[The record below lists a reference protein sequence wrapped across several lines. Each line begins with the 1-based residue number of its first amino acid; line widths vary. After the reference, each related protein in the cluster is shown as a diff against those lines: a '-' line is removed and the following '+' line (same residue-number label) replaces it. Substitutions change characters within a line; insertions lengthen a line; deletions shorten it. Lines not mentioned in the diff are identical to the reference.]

1 MLIMVKTGYMHM
13 TCHIISIKNKHK
25 SFYASLMISMAK
37 FKNFQEKV
45 MKISYKKMKIKLSML
60 FHKIMEKIIYEIEL
74 KQKRL

>member
-1 MLIMVKTGYMHM
+1 
-13 TCHIISIKNKHK
+13 
-25 SFYASLMISMAK
+25 MISMAK

-74 KQKRL
+74 K